1 MDFFQILSNAFNRNA
16 SLMMERDKFDR
27 NENTSTE
34 ELGHFG
40 ELMSHTCSHRNWMTL
55 EKKVGRGG
63 GSGGKDEAGS
73 GA

>member
-63 GSGGKDEAGS
+63 GGGGKDEAGS